1 MHYKDLD
8 EIINYKQ
15 LNHESKGANVLKK
28 LTLIILILLF
38 SACSWLNPTIKVVL
52 IGNFQDSGRDF
63 SVSSFSGVELA
74 IKQLELD
81 DRIEI
86 DAIDIAKYDNAEDLE
101 QAMIDS
107 EATIFIGPNNSSDLT
122 LLYPIIERNEF
133 FTFIPTASSDD
144 INMKDDYVFRF
155 ITSTTEQA
163 LQFSN
168 LLKDKD
174 YHHILI
180 LYENANLAY
189 TQVLAQGIQRT
200 IPNRVTSTE
209 YVDYN
214 TTQEMLESYLSTQID
229 AIVLIASAQSSG
241 VLVQRMRL
249 AHVDLPIYLSS
260 WARSQTLMDYV
271 AKATEN
277 MYIYSNG
284 FPTHM
289 DHYQSLNMSYHEVYG
304 EDIGLPALYS
314 YEFIYILKSYLDLG
328 HRVNKQDFKDYLVE
342 NPLQDGYLF
351 NLELNEFGL
360 GQQAMQLLEIQDGL
374 FVKSDH

>member
-1 MHYKDLD
+1 M
-8 EIINYKQ
+8 
-15 LNHESKGANVLKK
+15 LKK

-74 IKQLELD
+74 IKQLKLD

-86 DAIDIAKYDNAEDLE
+86 DAIDIAKYDNEEDLE

-122 LLYPIIERNEF
+122 LVYPIIERNEF
-133 FTFIPTASSDD
+133 FAFIPTASSDD
-144 INMKDDYVFRF
+144 INVKDDYVFRF

-260 WARSQTLMDYV
+260 WAQSQTLMDYV

-314 YEFIYILKSYLDLG
+314 YEFIHILKSYLDLG